1 MLMWEKV
8 KGWLIV
14 AGLFI
19 SGLVVVFFRGKREGQ
34 EETKAKQQ
42 ADAFHEHVEAEEKV
56 NEAKQEVAAKSD
68 SDVESDLS
76 EWVRNPRDK

>member
-1 MLMWEKV
+1 MRMLEKV

-19 SGLVVVFFRGKREGQ
+19 SGLLVVFFRGKREGQ
-34 EETKAKQQ
+34 EETKAQQQ
-42 ADAFHEHVEAEEKV
+42 ADAFHEHVDAEEKV
-56 NEAKQEVAAKSD
+56 NAAKQHVEAKSD
-68 SDVESDLS
+68 PDVESELS